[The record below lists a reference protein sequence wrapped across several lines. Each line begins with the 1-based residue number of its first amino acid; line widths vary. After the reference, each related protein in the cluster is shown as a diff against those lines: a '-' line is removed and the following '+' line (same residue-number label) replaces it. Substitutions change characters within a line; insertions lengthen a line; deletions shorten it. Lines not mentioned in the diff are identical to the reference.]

1 MTDRGLLIHF
11 KMNRPRDHWR
21 EVSCKE
27 IGCVN
32 YANGWKSILSGS
44 DMPNIATIRRSGM
57 GFREEREDGLIIFT
71 FAPGQECFTGQG
83 GGHRVALERDP
94 IMTQDSRIL
103 EPLNFMDNWN
113 DHQYRR
119 SVHNG

>member
-1 MTDRGLLIHF
+1 MDRGLLIHF

-32 YANGWKSILSGS
+32 YAMGWKTILSLS
-44 DMPNIATIRRSGM
+44 DMANIELIRRSGM
-57 GFREEREDGLIIFT
+57 GFREEWDRSGLVEFI